1 MGFGSSALARPTSD
15 DPQHLERLGRVVL
28 VDRPEAP
35 NPGWVA
41 AWCGDVGY
49 ELVRTPAVP
58 DALLDGGPHGD
69 AWPEVAMQ
77 LGALSAAGSSV
88 LLRRT
93 ALHERH
99 GMRVVAAINDLTDD
113 ETVLTEAVACATA
126 LGASLELVH
135 GVPLSFGER
144 SVGLDDAVGRGLAL
158 LQSGREYLAGLA
170 GATATGIST
179 RLLRVRPHEL
189 VNELLDADLLVVG
202 GARTEP
208 AGRLGLV
215 ALSAMQHAPC
225 PVLLTPRRPR

>member
-1 MGFGSSALARPTSD
+1 MGSGSSALAPRTHPS
-15 DPQHLERLGRVVL
+15 HGRVVL
-28 VDRPEAP
+28 VDRPEVP
-35 NPGWVA
+35 NPSWVA

-69 AWPEVAMQ
+69 DWPRVAMQ
-77 LGALSAAGSSV
+77 LAALSGAGSAV

-93 ALHERH
+93 AMRERN
-99 GMRVVAAINDLTDD
+99 GMRVVAALCSLPDD
-113 ETVLTEAVACATA
+113 DTVLADAAACATA

-135 GVPLSFGER
+135 GVPLSFAER
-144 SVGLDDAVGRGLAL
+144 SVGLDDAVGRGEAVLA
-158 LQSGREYLAGLA
+158 SGLAHLAGLPTPV
-170 GATATGIST
+170 TATT

-202 GARTEP
+202 GARNGP
-208 AGRLGLV
+208 GARLGLV

-225 PVLLTPRRPR
+225 PVLLTPRRGR